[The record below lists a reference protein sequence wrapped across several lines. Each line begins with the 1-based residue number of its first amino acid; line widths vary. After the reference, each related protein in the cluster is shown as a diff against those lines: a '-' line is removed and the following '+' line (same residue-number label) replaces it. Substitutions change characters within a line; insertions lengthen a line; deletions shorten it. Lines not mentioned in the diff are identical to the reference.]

1 MDLLS
6 TKGHLG
12 MHCAYDMDGDH
23 HFYHHYVFVISFTV
37 EHALSC
43 LYGGFP
49 TIHHNEVRDITADLM
64 SDVCHNVGLE
74 PTLQPLLKRGYTTA
88 LQTLRMELML
98 TSRRRDSGKITD
110 SVHFSMLGFL
120 ISLHTHIIH
129 SHSPPATDNM
139 SKKRRGP
146 MTNV

>member
-6 TKGHLG
+6 TKGHSG

-49 TIHHNEVRDITADLM
+49 TIHHIEVRDITAHLM
-64 SDVCHNVGLE
+64 SDVCHNVGHE
-74 PTLQPLLKRGYTTA
+74 PTLQPISITEERLYHSTA
-88 LQTLRMELML
+88 N
-98 TSRRRDSGKITD
+98 TD
-110 SVHFSMLGFL
+110 DGARVDIRAQGFWENE
-120 ISLHTHIIH
+120 IVCIF
-129 SHSPPATDNM
+129 
-139 SKKRRGP
+139 RC
-146 MTNV
+146 